1 MAAGLDSVLAS
12 MSNHNISTPTPPQ
25 AVASLRFMRGRCRG
39 VNSVSNL
46 SGFLCVFSKHARYIP
61 AVSRSKIFYCRVRPA
76 AFIRRHRIGTRS
88 QTAAYPWNPNVRLG
102 VGCAGAQFA
111 RTAFNICRSFRELF
125 FDRIAR
131 CAHRMVAGDLSE
143 RWPCGT
149 RRDILAAATA
159 ATRMCADV
167 RNGKG
172 GAELGDE
179 QVRGKDG
186 VMPASVAPAEYFYAV
201 ALQVAERGCAAVM
214 ILACEASLLQSAHEC
229 SRFPSSDRND
239 EKNITGTF
247 VVSQAMGL
255 RRGPAPA
262 CPLPV
267 RQEIRRSGLLKIDR
281 TSPIVAPRFM
291 ARWPLSTR

>member
-12 MSNHNISTPTPPQ
+12 MGTHNISTPTPPQ

-46 SGFLCVFSKHARYIP
+46 SGFLCVFSKHARHIP
-61 AVSRSKIFYCRVRPA
+61 AVSWSKKIYRHGSPA
-76 AFIRRHRIGTRS
+76 ASVRRLCMGTRS
-88 QTAAYPWNPNVRLG
+88 PTTAYPWNPNVRLG
-102 VGCAGAQFA
+102 VGYSGVRFA
-111 RTAFNICRSFRELF
+111 RAAFTIRRSFPELF
-125 FDRIAR
+125 FGGITRR
-131 CAHRMVAGDLSE
+131 AHRMVAGDLSE
-143 RWPCGT
+143 RRPCGT
-149 RRDILAAATA
+149 RRDVLAAATA
-159 ATRMCADV
+159 ATCMRADI

-186 VMPASVAPAEYFYAV
+186 VMPAPVAPAEYFYAV

-229 SRFPSSDRND
+229 SRLPSSDRND
-239 EKNITGTF
+239 KENITGTF
-247 VVSQAMGL
+247 VVRQAMGW
-255 RRGPAPA
+255 RCGPASA

-281 TSPIVAPRFM
+281 TSPIVAPRLI
-291 ARWPLSTR
+291 ARWPLRTR